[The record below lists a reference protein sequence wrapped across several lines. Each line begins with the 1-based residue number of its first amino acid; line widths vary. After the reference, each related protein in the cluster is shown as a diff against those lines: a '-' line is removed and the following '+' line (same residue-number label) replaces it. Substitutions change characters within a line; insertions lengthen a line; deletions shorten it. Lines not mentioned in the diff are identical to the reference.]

1 MAWEILLSSLA
12 LSVVILFPLSLK
24 WKIPVRISVPSS
36 ITIGALAGLLIS
48 GIKGVDHIKILYF
61 LILQALII
69 LALFATFLLWRFY
82 RNPER
87 IPPEDV
93 NAILSPADG
102 KVIYVKRYEAGIVP
116 YSEKNGKRLL
126 LNEFIQ
132 SDVLSKA
139 GHIIG
144 ISQNFLDVHVNRAP
158 ISGHVSIIRY
168 IKGAFIS
175 LKKQDA
181 VIRNERA
188 LTVIE
193 NSHIRVGI
201 VQIASRMVRNIRIY
215 FREGQEIRRGE
226 RLGMIRFGS
235 QVDLILPS
243 LPPIN
248 IEIMPG
254 YYVKAGVSIV
264 ARITGDSRSR

>member
-1 MAWEILLSSLA
+1 MDWGLLLSSLV
-12 LSVVILFPLSLK
+12 LSLVILLPLSLK
-24 WKIPVRISVPSS
+24 WKIPSRISVPSS
-36 ITIGALAGLLIS
+36 VTIGILVGLLVNIAV
-48 GIKGVDHIKILYF
+48 GIRHVNAFNLLILQLF
-61 LILQALII
+61 LILGI
-69 LALFATFLLWRFY
+69 FASFLVLRFY

-87 IPPEDV
+87 ISPEDV
-93 NAILSPADG
+93 DAILSPADG
-102 KVIYVKRYEAGIVP
+102 KVIYIKRYEAGIVP
-116 YSEKNGKRLL
+116 YSEKNGKRFL

-139 GHIIG
+139 GYVIG

-201 VQIASRMVRNIRIY
+201 VQIASRLVRNILIY

-226 RLGMIRFGS
+226 RLGVIRFGS

-248 IEIMPG
+248 IEIKPG

-264 ARITGDSRSR
+264 ARITGDSQSR